1 MENRFACILIVCMRI
16 YQKASLEI
24 AKNTHYSA
32 VRLTE
37 KRRFGKI
44 NIEQDT
50 IPFYVC
56 IPLLLLLSLYLS
68 AKVCVCVL
76 GLLLWKYISYQ
87 SSSPPP
93 PNIYI
98 CSISPGVCVFPIRGS
113 SIKPASRKV
122 YAYIVAVTQN
132 KMPVA
137 NWRSKHPI
145 LPLNC
150 AKLKTAVHAWALFN
164 DAWLPNRANNAH
176 SPSDKFYA
184 MKN

>member
-1 MENRFACILIVCMRI
+1 VCAYISKGIL
-16 YQKASLEI
+16 QTSKK
-24 AKNTHYSA
+24 KNTHPA
-32 VRLTE
+32 LCLTE

-56 IPLLLLLSLYLS
+56 MPLLLLSLS
-68 AKVCVCVL
+68 RL

-87 SSSPPP
+87 SSPP

-98 CSISPGVCVFPIRGS
+98 TSSCAFFPFEVHPS
-113 SIKPASRKV
+113 NQPAEK

-150 AKLKTAVHAWALFN
+150 GKLKTAAVHA
-164 DAWLPNRANNAH
+164 
-176 SPSDKFYA
+176 
-184 MKN
+184 